1 MRICITVTGC
11 AVHGRAFEDTI
22 DMAVLASHARML
34 TVKVEG
40 KQGVVNR
47 CKFPAFGRVTGRA
60 VVSEL
65 TVVMVILYMTG
76 DTFLGGRF

>member
-1 MRICITVTGC
+1 MTG
-11 AVHGRAFEDTI
+11 GTILRRAFEDAV
-22 DMAVLASHARML
+22 DMTAFASHGRML

-40 KQGVVNR
+40 EQGVVNR
-47 CKFPAFGRVTGRA
+47 CKFPTFGRVTGRA

-65 TVVMVILYMTG
+65 TVVMVILYVTG

>member
-1 MRICITVTGC
+1 MRICITVTGR

-22 DMAVLASHARML
+22 DMAALTSHARML
-34 TVKVEG
+34 TVKMEG

>member
-1 MRICITVTGC
+1 MAGC

-47 CKFPAFGRVTGRA
+47 CKFPAFGRMTGRA
-60 VVSEL
+60 VVPEL
-65 TVVMVILYMTG
+65 TVVMVILYVAG
-76 DTFLGGRF
+76 DTLLGGRF

>member
-11 AVHGRAFEDTI
+11 AVHGRAFEDAI
-22 DMAVLASHARML
+22 DMAVLASHSRML

-40 KQGVVNR
+40 EQGVVNR
-47 CKFPAFGRVTGRA
+47 CKFPAFGSVTGRT

-76 DTFLGGRF
+76 DTFL

>member
-1 MRICITVTGC
+1 MRICIAVTGG
-11 AVHGRAFEDTI
+11 AVHGRAFEDAI

-40 KQGVVNR
+40 EQGVVNR
-47 CKFPAFGRVTGRA
+47 CEFPAFGRVTGRA
-60 VVSEL
+60 IVSEL

-76 DTFLGGRF
+76 DTFL